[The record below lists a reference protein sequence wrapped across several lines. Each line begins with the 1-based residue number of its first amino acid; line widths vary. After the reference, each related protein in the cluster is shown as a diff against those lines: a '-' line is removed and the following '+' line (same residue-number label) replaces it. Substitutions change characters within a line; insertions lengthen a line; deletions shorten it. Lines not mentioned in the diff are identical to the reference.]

1 MDEWFYF
8 NLVGGKKKKKLCDWF
23 LQNIL
28 HSCLVLKHIVNV
40 SFYILTSACN
50 FGTHCCVCLFGQ
62 EIENEKLKLEHV
74 QLSEENSGLRV

>member
-28 HSCLVLKHIVNV
+28 HNCLVLKHIEG
-40 SFYILTSACN
+40 IE
-50 FGTHCCVCLFGQ
+50 FGKR
-62 EIENEKLKLEHV
+62 ENEIQRESMCD
-74 QLSEENSGLRV
+74 LSGKSTDVN